1 MTILKNQLYEIQKNM
16 DKKLTDRVVE
26 MSEINQKQ
34 RNYDERIESERDSR
48 LQYMMSEMDTLRRMM
63 EQILR
68 NKIDRKEFIDF
79 KSKANKQIADKIKLQ
94 EVQ

>member
-16 DKKLTDRVVE
+16 DKKLTDRAVE